1 MAIPS
6 KPIKLVKFRWK
17 TAGVPAGA
25 ASIPKPFVLREAGEQ
40 ELDDALRVIR
50 ASYDLDPEWSGCAK
64 HVQEF
69 VLPGIKKAFDSGAC
83 CLFVQHGNRVI
94 AASAYL
100 PEPGDAGVH
109 LVSGPCVLSEY
120 RNRGIAGT
128 LLAATL
134 EALASRGVKEAIGQA
149 RPYTP
154 ATKYLCVKFGGEVLP
169 APVTANAMA
178 EEAVAA

>member
-17 TAGVPAGA
+17 TTEVPAGA

-64 HVQEF
+64 HVEQF
-69 VLPGIKKAFDSGAC
+69 VLPGVKKAFESGAC

-100 PEPGDAGVH
+100 PEPGEDGVH

-134 EALASRGVKEAIGQA
+134 EALGARGVKEAIGQT
-149 RPYTP
+149 RPNSHS
-154 ATKYLCVKFGGEVLP
+154 AKFLSAKFGGEPLP
-169 APVTANAMA
+169 SPALPRSVV